1 MASRHQRQNADTDKL
16 SDNEIIVLA
25 HELVQAF
32 LEFIREDT
40 PGNDILD
47 VKALPTR
54 KASIENAF
62 RLVIATEENEKVR
75 RRLSTAG
82 MVLANFQDGIG
93 PRVALVPAN
102 GEAPAS
108 EENDDRIQLVQQ
120 RLDRIFARVD
130 ADVTRLRALFD
141 QSNELAKRRFARLHA
156 TPPFQEDGTYTWHG
170 PH

>member
-1 MASRHQRQNADTDKL
+1 MGSRYHRQTADTEKL
-16 SDNEIIVLA
+16 SDDQIIVLA
-25 HELVQAF
+25 HELVEAF

-54 KASIENAF
+54 KTSIENAF
-62 RLVIATEENEKVR
+62 RLVIATEENERVR

-93 PRVALVPAN
+93 PRVSLVPASA
-102 GEAPAS
+102 EAPAS
-108 EENDDRIQLVQQ
+108 CDDDDRVQRVQQ

-130 ADVTRLRALFD
+130 ADVTRLRTVFD
-141 QSNELAKRRFARLHA
+141 QSNELAKRRFTRLHA

-170 PH
+170 HH